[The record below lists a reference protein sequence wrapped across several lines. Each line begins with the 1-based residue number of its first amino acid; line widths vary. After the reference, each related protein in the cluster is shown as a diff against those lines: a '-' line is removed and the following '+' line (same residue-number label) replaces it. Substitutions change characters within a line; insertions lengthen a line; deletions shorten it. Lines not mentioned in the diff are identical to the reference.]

1 MGVLFAGAGV
11 PGRRWYSRVCL
22 LQEVSPLET
31 EFHVVV
37 GSPSNKMSVMDLQEL
52 YVRTVSVGVWLSI

>member
-1 MGVLFAGAGV
+1 MLFAGAGV
-11 PGRRWYSRVCL
+11 PGRWWYSRVHL

-31 EFHVVV
+31 EIHVVV

-52 YVRTVSVGVWLSI
+52 YVHTVVMLVYD

>member
-11 PGRRWYSRVCL
+11 PGRRWYSRVRL

>member
-1 MGVLFAGAGV
+1 MLFAGAGV
-11 PGRRWYSRVCL
+11 LGRWWYSRVHL

-37 GSPSNKMSVMDLQEL
+37 GSPSNKMSVMDLQVNATTGEDI
-52 YVRTVSVGVWLSI
+52 TVMPSP